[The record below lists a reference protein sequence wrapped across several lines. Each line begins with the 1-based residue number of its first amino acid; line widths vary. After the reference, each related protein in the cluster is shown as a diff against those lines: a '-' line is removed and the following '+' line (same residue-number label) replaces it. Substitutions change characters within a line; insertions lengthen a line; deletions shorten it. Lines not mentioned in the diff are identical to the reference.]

1 MESTKMKVSDVLID
15 ALEYM
20 KKFRDHV
27 FVIKLGGEV
36 MVDAKALDSVAQD
49 IILLSYVNIKP
60 VVIHGGG
67 VEITRAM
74 DRFGKKPQFVK
85 GLRVTDEE
93 TMEIV
98 EMVLLGKTN
107 SQIVASISKH
117 GGNAVGLSGKSA
129 NLFLSEKKKGEIDL
143 GLVGEI
149 KEINVGLIKILL
161 ERGYIPVISPVGI
174 TQEGTS
180 LNINADTAAAK
191 LAVELKASKFIILTS
206 VDGVWDKDKKLIEK
220 LSTKEAGKLIEKKV
234 AKEGM
239 IPKLKASIYAVDNGV
254 AAAHIIKGDDHR
266 LIEEI
271 FTARGIGTMV
281 SKAK

>member
-1 MESTKMKVSDVLID
+1 MESTKVHVSDVLID

-36 MVDAKALDSVAQD
+36 MVDEKSLDSVAED
-49 IILLSYVNIKP
+49 VILLNYVNIKT
-60 VVIHGGG
+60 VIIHGGG

-98 EMVLLGKTN
+98 EMVLIGKMN
-107 SQIVASISKH
+107 SQIVASLSRH
-117 GGNAVGLSGKSA
+117 GGRAVGLSGKSA
-129 NLFLSEKKKGEIDL
+129 NLFWSEKKKGEVDL

-149 KEINVGLIKILL
+149 KQVRADLIRVLL
-161 ERGYIPVISPVGI
+161 EKGYIPVISPVGI
-174 TQEGTS
+174 THEGKS

-191 LAVELKASKFIILTS
+191 LASELGASKLIILTS
-206 VDGVWDKDKKLIEK
+206 VDGVWDREKKLIER
-220 LSTKEAGKLIEKKV
+220 LDVRQAEKLIDKDI
-234 AKEGM
+234 AREGM
-239 IPKLKASIYAVDNGV
+239 IPKLKAAIYAVDNGV
-254 AAAHIIKGDDHR
+254 AAAHIIKGDGHR

-271 FTARGIGTMV
+271 FTAKGSGTMV